1 MSNTLSY
8 SLFSEVWGDNDIAD
22 SVYTYTNK
30 SQTNSQSNTTKNNIS
45 QSDKSHIYNDLDSF
59 HIMKINNYNKQI
71 EKYNNE
77 IMYLKNQIRI
87 HKYELKT
94 NYKDSLKNNKDNSN
108 NTKPS
113 KNNQVNNH
121 VNKSSNTTN
130 IPILSDIS
138 DNITLDNEN
147 IDIIML
153 VLSAIFTIMFVSQLK
168 K

>member
-1 MSNTLSY
+1 MSNTLTY

-22 SVYTYTNK
+22 SVYTYTNNK
-30 SQTNSQSNTTKNNIS
+30 SQTNSQSNTIKNNIS

-77 IMYLKNQIRI
+77 IMYLQNQIRI
-87 HKYELKT
+87 HKDELKI
-94 NYKDSLKNNKDNSN
+94 NYKDSLKNNKDKPN
-108 NTKPS
+108 NIKPS
-113 KNNQVNNH
+113 KNNN
-121 VNKSSNTTN
+121 VNKPANTTN
-130 IPILSDIS
+130 IPILPNIT

-153 VLSAIFTIMFVSQLK
+153 ILSAIFTIMFVSQLK